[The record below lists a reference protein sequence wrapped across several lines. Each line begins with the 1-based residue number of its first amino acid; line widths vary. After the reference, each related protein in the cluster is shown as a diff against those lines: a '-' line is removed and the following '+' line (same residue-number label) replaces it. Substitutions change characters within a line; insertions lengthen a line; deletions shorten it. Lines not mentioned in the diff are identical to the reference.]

1 MKRFYDDL
9 RKLADQELRR
19 CKMRCL
25 SMTEHTAKT
34 KSKASEEDSLP
45 EKTVRA
51 EVEVLKGQGAFSRDR
66 LTVKLPFHTLGFDAN
81 FFDEDDY
88 LIEFRD
94 FTTTFVDWSSG
105 NGYFSASGYVVSH
118 EETGEIVARF

>member
-1 MKRFYDDL
+1 
-9 RKLADQELRR
+9 
-19 CKMRCL
+19 
-25 SMTEHTAKT
+25 MTEHTVKT
-34 KSKASEEDSLP
+34 KNKGSEEDNLL
-45 EKTVRA
+45 EKTIRV

-66 LTVKLPFHTLGFDAN
+66 LTVKLPFHALGFDEN

-94 FTTTFVDWSSG
+94 FTTTFIDWSSG
-105 NGYFSASGYVVSH
+105 NGYFSASGYVVSL

>member
-25 SMTEHTAKT
+25 SMTEHTAQAKN
-34 KSKASEEDSLP
+34 KGSEEDILL
-45 EKTVRA
+45 EKTIRV

-66 LTVKLPFHTLGFDAN
+66 LTVKLPFHALGFDET

-105 NGYFSASGYVVSH
+105 NGYFSASGYVVSL

>member
-1 MKRFYDDL
+1 
-9 RKLADQELRR
+9 
-19 CKMRCL
+19 
-25 SMTEHTAKT
+25 MTEHTAKA
-34 KSKASEEDSLP
+34 KNKASEEDGLP
-45 EKTVRA
+45 EKTIRV

-81 FFDEDDY
+81 FFDDDDY

-94 FTTTFVDWSSG
+94 FTTTFVDWASG
-105 NGYFSASGYVVSH
+105 NGYFSASGYVISH

>member
-9 RKLADQELRR
+9 RKFADQELRR

-66 LTVKLPFHTLGFDAN
+66 LTVKLPFHALGFDAN
-81 FFDEDDY
+81 FFDDDDY
-88 LIEFRD
+88 LRD

-105 NGYFSASGYVVSH
+105 NGYFSASGYVVSL